1 MSDTDRVIWCDRGW
15 QPVHFGFCPSK
26 KAWKREMKRMNCN
39 EPYPKSDGRCTTFT
53 NEGKVVVIV
62 TVRDGSEHERSISE
76 ITGLLVHEA
85 THVWQTIR
93 EDIGEKDPSP
103 EFEAY
108 SMQAIFHGLFTAFQ
122 ETRGIGQ
129 C

>member
-1 MSDTDRVIWCDRGW
+1 MSDTDRVNWCDRGW

-26 KAWKREMKRMNCN
+26 KAWKREMKRLNCK
-39 EPYPKSDGRCTTFT
+39 EPYPDTDGRCTIFT
-53 NEGKVVVIV
+53 NEGKVVCIV
-62 TVRDGSEHERSISE
+62 TLRDGSENERSISE

-93 EDIGEKDPSP
+93 DDIGEKDPSP

-108 SMQAIFHGLFTAFQ
+108 SMQAIFQGLFTAFQ
-122 ETRGIGQ
+122 ETRGLD
-129 C
+129 

>member
-1 MSDTDRVIWCDRGW
+1 MSNTDRVIWCDRGW

-26 KAWKREMKRMNCN
+26 KAWKREMKRLNCK
-39 EPYPKSDGRCTTFT
+39 EPYPDTDGRCTTFT
-53 NEGKVVVIV
+53 NEGKVVCIV
-62 TVRDGSEHERSISE
+62 TLRDGSENERSISE

-93 EDIGEKDPSP
+93 DDIGEKDPSP

-108 SMQAIFHGLFTAFQ
+108 SMQAIFQGLFTAFQ
-122 ETRGIGQ
+122 ETRGLD
-129 C
+129 

>member
-26 KAWKREMKRMNCN
+26 KAWKREMKRLNCK
-39 EPYPKSDGRCTTFT
+39 EPYPDTDGRCTTFT
-53 NEGKVVVIV
+53 NEGKVVCIV
-62 TVRDGSEHERSISE
+62 TLRDGSENERSISE

-93 EDIGEKDPSP
+93 DDIGEKDPSP

-108 SMQAIFHGLFTAFQ
+108 SMQAIFQGLFTAFQ
-122 ETRGIGQ
+122 ETRGLD
-129 C
+129 

>member
-26 KAWKREMKRMNCN
+26 KAWKREMKRLNCK
-39 EPYPKSDGRCTTFT
+39 EPYPDTDGRCTTFT
-53 NEGKVVVIV
+53 NEGKVVCIV
-62 TVRDGSEHERSISE
+62 TLRDGSENERSISE

-93 EDIGEKDPSP
+93 DDIGEKDPSP

-108 SMQAIFHGLFTAFQ
+108 SMQAIFQGLFTAFQ
-122 ETRGIGQ
+122 ETRGLN
-129 C
+129 

>member
-26 KAWKREMKRMNCN
+26 KAWKREMKRLNCK
-39 EPYPKSDGRCTTFT
+39 EPYPDTDGRCTTFT
-53 NEGKVVVIV
+53 NEGKVVCIV
-62 TVRDGSEHERSISE
+62 TLRDGSENERSISE
-76 ITGLLVHEA
+76 ITGILVHEA

-93 EDIGEKDPSP
+93 DDIGERDPSP

-108 SMQAIFHGLFTAFQ
+108 SMQAIFQGLFTAFQ
-122 ETRGIGQ
+122 ETRGLD
-129 C
+129 

>member
-26 KAWKREMKRMNCN
+26 KAWKREMKRLNCK
-39 EPYPKSDGRCTTFT
+39 EPYPDTDGRCTTFT
-53 NEGKVVVIV
+53 NEGKVICIV
-62 TVRDGSEHERSISE
+62 TLRDGSENERSISE

-85 THVWQTIR
+85 THIWQTIR
-93 EDIGEKDPSP
+93 DDIGEKDPSP

-108 SMQAIFHGLFTAFQ
+108 SMQAIFQGLFTAFQ
-122 ETRGIGQ
+122 ETRGLD
-129 C
+129 

>member
-26 KAWKREMKRMNCN
+26 KAWKREMKRLNCK
-39 EPYPKSDGRCTTFT
+39 EPYPDTDGRCTTFT
-53 NEGKVVVIV
+53 NEGKVVCIV
-62 TVRDGSEHERSISE
+62 TLRDGSENERSISE

-108 SMQAIFHGLFTAFQ
+108 SMQAIFQGLFTAFQ
-122 ETRGIGQ
+122 ETRGLD
-129 C
+129 